1 MLVSL
6 SALAALLT
14 TAPSVRNGLRGC
26 SPFAGARGWSA
37 VLLAATLLFGCASEV
52 EVRTARDPSVQ
63 LTQFHSFAMLLPNK
77 ALPSKDAD
85 VDPFVFQRLRQLTY
99 QELKALGLTPTDK
112 SQADLLVGVWAR
124 RSQRIDVYPSAYYG
138 YGYGPPYSYG
148 YWSPAYRG
156 GTWSSQV
163 VKTNEAI
170 VVLDLID
177 RKKQAVVWRGTGVRT
192 LEGDFDDETLTQ
204 MVGAILAEAP
214 VARAP

>member
-1 MLVSL
+1 MAFLFSRPPVVPAHMPRLVRVTRRG
-6 SALAALLT
+6 LLL
-14 TAPSVRNGLRGC
+14 VLLG
-26 SPFAGARGWSA
+26 A
-37 VLLAATLLFGCASEV
+37 VLVLGCAAEV
-52 EVRTARDPSVQ
+52 EVRTARDPGAPFA
-63 LTQFHSFAMLLPNK
+63 QFHSFAMLLPNK

-99 QELKALGLTPTDK
+99 QQLKSFGLTPMDK
-112 SQADLLVGVWAR
+112 AQADLLVGVLAR
-124 RSQRIDVYPSAYYG
+124 RNQRIDVYPSTYYG
-138 YGYGPPYSYG
+138 YGYGPPYGYG

-170 VVLDLID
+170 VVVDLID

-214 VARAP
+214 LARAP